1 MVPAKQCD
9 ALGVAHLQAQQEKE
23 RFDAVVPTINVI
35 AHEQIVGAGTV
46 PSHEKQLSQVIEL
59 AVNITTN
66 LLFTKGT
73 TANRN
78 GRMDFVH
85 IVLLQ
90 EQLLGLVAQ
99 VLHLQLRNQL
109 AAAKL
114 HA

>member
-1 MVPAKQCD
+1 MKTAID
-9 ALGVAHLQAQQEKE
+9 
-23 RFDAVVPTINVI
+23 VI

-90 EQLLGLVAQ
+90 EQLLCLVT
-99 VLHLQLRNQL
+99 
-109 AAAKL
+109 
-114 HA
+114 